1 MSTAKTKT
9 FNSDNFKN
17 WEPFFRANFFN
28 SLGGYKS
35 LNLMATV
42 NEKEQSNLAPLF
54 SVQHIGANPPLLSMI
69 FRPHTVERHSLE
81 NFRSSGYATLNSVH
95 PEILEQA
102 HQAAAKYDRSVS
114 EFEAVGLTEEYLN
127 FPVPFVEESR
137 LKIGIKHQME
147 QIIELNSTI
156 LVIASIEE
164 VHVQEDS
171 LLEDGLIDQ
180 SRMDNLTVN
189 GLDSYY
195 RPQPFKRFSYARPD
209 QPLKEIKWERKH

>member
-1 MSTAKTKT
+1 MSSKSKT
-9 FNSDNFKN
+9 FKTGDFKN
-17 WEPFFRANFFN
+17 WERFFRANFFN

-42 NEKEQSNLAPLF
+42 DEKGKSNLAPFF
-54 SVQHIGANPPLLSMI
+54 SVQHIGANPPLLSII
-69 FRPHTVERHSLE
+69 FRPLTVERHSLE
-81 NFRSSGYATLNSVH
+81 NFRNTGFATLNSVH
-95 PEILEQA
+95 SEILEAA
-102 HQAAAKYDRSVS
+102 HQSSAKYDRSVS
-114 EFEAVGLTEEYLN
+114 EFEAVGLSEDHLN
-127 FPVPFVEESR
+127 FPVPFVKESR

-147 QIIELNSTI
+147 QIIELNDTI

-180 SRMDNLTVN
+180 SSMDNLTVN

-209 QPLKEIKWERKH
+209 QPLKELKWEKKH